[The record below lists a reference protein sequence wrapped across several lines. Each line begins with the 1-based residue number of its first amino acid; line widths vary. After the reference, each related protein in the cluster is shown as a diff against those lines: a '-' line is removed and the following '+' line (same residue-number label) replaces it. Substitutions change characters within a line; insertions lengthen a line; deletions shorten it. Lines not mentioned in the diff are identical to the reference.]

1 MNSRIVSDDE
11 FNLIERTLDIPKYVA
26 CQQVGHD
33 WRIKIIPTL
42 FHFKT
47 VKDFLLQ
54 GNMVEVLTTL
64 IHKKYITFKF
74 LLDTDV
80 DNTRVPMFASYQVQI
95 SSNRVNRLNDNVNKK
110 VADSARTR
118 KLQYI

>member
-11 FNLIERTLDIPKYVA
+11 FNLIERTLDIPKCVA
-26 CQQVGHD
+26 CQQVGHA
-33 WRIKIIPTL
+33 WRIKIIPAP

-64 IHKKYITFKF
+64 IPKKFLTFKF
-74 LLDTDV
+74 LLDRTLV
-80 DNTRVPMFASYQVQI
+80 TRESQCLHHIRFKFTVI
-95 SSNRVNRLNDNVNKK
+95 G
-110 VADSARTR
+110 
-118 KLQYI
+118 